1 MHLIIKTREV
11 EIVRTA
17 KGRSTVIPFVMKKN
31 LQISAAFDEPEFV
44 QNLVER
50 LAYRRYDIGY
60 GKERMPPGFK
70 ALETSSTETYV
81 SGTMAIEEEKN
92 ERINMPFITAFLF
105 TCVKGKS
112 DPYQLIWSSS
122 LS

>member
-1 MHLIIKTREV
+1 MLSADRAGLKQLNRL
-11 EIVRTA
+11 A
-17 KGRSTVIPFVMKKN
+17 MKQN
-31 LQISAAFDEPEFV
+31 LHISAAFDQPEFL

-50 LAYRRYDIGY
+50 LAYRRYEIGF
-60 GKERMPPGFK
+60 GNEKMPPGFK

-81 SGTMAIEEEKN
+81 SGTMAIDFPADTETTE

-105 TCVKGKS
+105 TCVKGKT
-112 DPYQLIWSSS
+112 DPYQLIWSCS

>member
-1 MHLIIKTREV
+1 
-11 EIVRTA
+11 
-17 KGRSTVIPFVMKKN
+17 MKQI
-31 LQISAAFDEPEFV
+31 LQISASFDQPEFV

-50 LAYRRYDIGY
+50 LAYRRYEFGF
-60 GKERMPPGFK
+60 GNEKMPKGLK

-81 SGTMAIEEEKN
+81 SGTLAIDFPGGIENNE
-92 ERINMPFITAFLF
+92 ERINMPFITPFLF
-105 TCVKGKS
+105 TCIKGKG

>member
-1 MHLIIKTREV
+1 
-11 EIVRTA
+11 
-17 KGRSTVIPFVMKKN
+17 MKQA
-31 LQISAAFDEPEFV
+31 LHISASFDQPEFV

-60 GKERMPPGFK
+60 GNEKVPAGFK

-81 SGTMAIEEEKN
+81 SGTMAIDASGN
-92 ERINMPFITAFLF
+92 DPIRMPFITCFLF
-105 TCVKGKS
+105 TCIKGKT

-122 LS
+122 LN